1 MSVILAMPEAS
12 SPVLETLTT
21 NLGAVTPE
29 QLDALPLP
37 EASAGY
43 RRVTLRR
50 DRETEVAAARWVAGG
65 QSMLH
70 GHDDSAA
77 LYVVHA
83 GVVEEER
90 YVPDGDSYRC
100 ETAVLRAGDQSYLPP
115 GSFHCVRALEDAVT
129 LHTYSPPPQNTTSS
143 VPRETLRMLVKA
155 RRQATR
161 QRPRTVKPARPR
173 PDLMLVVREL
183 LEGWAEREA
192 RANQLGQLSLP
203 SRTLE
208 EMRSCGIL
216 AAPMPESL
224 SGWNASL
231 AQTAAAI
238 RVVAQRAPATA
249 LALVMPLGNAA
260 TTRIPEMAVPR
271 TLRPALV
278 RGQRWIAGQ
287 VRRGQILAV
296 ANSEPGAGGDLAQTK
311 TRADQGVDGIHRL
324 TGRKSFATFG
334 RDADYFLCAARR
346 FDLLQGKEVVD
357 GFFVARN
364 AEGLTIDDRWNPVG
378 MRPTA
383 SVGLTLQ
390 DTPAEAV
397 LGYPGCLEGVNARH
411 WSTVLFAAVF
421 LGVGE
426 GALREGI
433 HQTATDAVWA
443 RATLADAALNLEAAA
458 GFIEA
463 VARDDRWPMPDD
475 LNERARRAKTFVA
488 RAAVETAVQA
498 AMISGGRSYT
508 PDHPVFRFLC
518 DALAGPLLRPPLPKA
533 MDALIHQLFPA
544 GLASARNSL
553 RSDHFQA
560 PV

>member
-1 MSVILAMPEAS
+1 MSAILELSEARP
-12 SPVLETLTT
+12 PVLETLST
-21 NLGAVTPE
+21 NLAAVTPE
-29 QLDALPLP
+29 QLDALPVP
-37 EASAGY
+37 ETAAGY

-50 DRETEVAAARWVAGG
+50 DRNSEVAAARWVAGG

-70 GHDDSAA
+70 GHEDSAA

-90 YVPDGDSYRC
+90 YVPEGDAYRC
-100 ETAVLRAGDQSYLPP
+100 ETVVLRAGDRSFLPP
-115 GSFHCVRALEDAVT
+115 GSFHWVRALEDAVT
-129 LHTYSPPPQNTTSS
+129 LHTYSPPPRNPTTS
-143 VPRETLRMLVKA
+143 VPHDTLRMLEKA

-161 QRPRTVKPARPR
+161 QRPRAAKPPR
-173 PDLMLVVREL
+173 PKPDLVLVVREL

-192 RANQLGQLSLP
+192 RANQEGQLSLP
-203 SRTLE
+203 GRTLE
-208 EMRSCGIL
+208 EMRGCGIL
-216 AAPMPESL
+216 AAPMPEAL
-224 SGWNASL
+224 GGWNASL

-238 RVVAQRAPATA
+238 RIVAQRAPATA
-249 LALVMPLGNAA
+249 LSLVMPLGNAA

-271 TLRPALV
+271 TLRPALM
-278 RGQRWIAGQ
+278 RGQRWIAEQ
-287 VRRGQILAV
+287 VGRGQILAV
-296 ANSEPGAGGDLAQTK
+296 ANSEPGAGGELAQTK
-311 TRADQGVDGIHRL
+311 TRADQGVDGYYRL

-346 FDLLQGKEVVD
+346 FDLLQGKDVVD
-357 GFFVARN
+357 GFFVARH
-364 AEGLTIDDRWNPVG
+364 APGLTIDDRWNPVG

-383 SVGLTLQ
+383 SVGLNLE
-390 DTPAEAV
+390 DAPAEAV

-433 HQTATDAVWA
+433 RQTPAGAGWA
-443 RATLADAALNLEAAA
+443 RATLADAALTLEAAA

-498 AMISGGRSYT
+498 AMVSGGRSYT

-518 DALAGPLLRPPLPKA
+518 DALAGPLLRPPLPRA
-533 MDALIHQLFPA
+533 MDSLIQQLFPA
-544 GLASARNSL
+544 DTEAAK
-553 RSDHFQA
+553 A
-560 PV
+560 A